1 MNPRT
6 SQKGFLMIVAIVL
19 LVVIAFLAVM
29 LSSLVAGNAISGAS
43 HFGSMQALYQADS
56 GLEFEQRRWAQNLDW
71 YRSATDPN
79 PNSAITQ
86 ALATGSFTVN
96 TNLPATLLNSRLLA
110 NSAAPIT
117 AYTTNRFPSN
127 GILQIEED
135 LTLNAEFVSYTGISG
150 NTFTGVTRRVTVGT
164 VASSVSSLTTPH
176 DRSDMVYPV
185 TTLVDPLTAS
195 CTPPASFRIA
205 ANSKFLSAGTLDIEG
220 EEISYSGSSVTGG
233 NMTLTGVQRCLDTIP
248 PAVPVP
254 IAHNV
259 GQPVTPVL
267 SNGTSASYQVEMIAT
282 GTMGSNI
289 RYARKTSQR

>member
-79 PNSAITQ
+79 PNPATSQT
-86 ALATGSFTVN
+86 LATGSFTVN
-96 TNLPATLLNSRLLA
+96 TNLPATLLKTGLA
-110 NSAAPIT
+110 PAANTIT
-117 AYTTNRFPSN
+117 AYTTDRFPAS
-127 GILQIEED
+127 GILQLEED

-150 NTFTGVTRRVTVGT
+150 NTFTGVTRRVSVGT
-164 VASSVSSLTTPH
+164 VASSVSSATTPH
-176 DRSDMVYPV
+176 DRSDTVYPV
-185 TTLVDPLTAS
+185 TTLVDALTAS
-195 CTPPASFRIA
+195 CTTPASFRIA
-205 ANSKFLSAGTLDIEG
+205 AHSKFLSAGTLDIEG
-220 EEISYSGSSVTGG
+220 EEISYSGSTVTGA
-233 NMTLTGVQRCLDTIP
+233 NMMLTGVKRCLGLVVLVSH
-248 PAVPVP
+248 AV
-254 IAHNV
+254 N
-259 GQPVTPVL
+259 QPVTSVL
-267 SNGTSASYQVEMIAT
+267 ANGDSAKYQAEMMST

-289 RYARKTSQR
+289 RYARKTIQR

>member
-1 MNPRT
+1 
-6 SQKGFLMIVAIVL
+6 MIVAIVL

-56 GLEFEQRRWAQNLDW
+56 GLEFEQRRWAQNLNW
-71 YRSATDPN
+71 YRSTTDPN
-79 PNSAITQ
+79 PNPAAAQI
-86 ALATGSFTVN
+86 LATGSFTVN
-96 TNLPATLLNSRLLA
+96 TNLPATLLKTRL
-110 NSAAPIT
+110 APGVNTIT
-117 AYTTNRFPSN
+117 AYTTNRFPAS
-127 GILQIEED
+127 GILQLEED
-135 LTLNAEFVSYTGISG
+135 LTLGAEFVRYTGISG
-150 NTFTGVTRRVTVGT
+150 NTFTSVARGATVGT
-164 VASSVSSLTTPH
+164 VASIGAAH
-176 DRSDMVYPV
+176 ARSDKVYPV
-185 TTLVDPLTAS
+185 TTLVDALTAS

-205 ANSKFLSAGTLDIEG
+205 AHSKFLSAGTLDIEG

-233 NMTLTGVQRCLDTIP
+233 NMTLTGVQRCLDTLP